1 MTRGFVAELEQTVT
15 RCRTALITG
24 EGGAAQDTP
33 FELLDFVVGCL
44 PGLARILK
52 AIAAHYPNAVPNE
65 TAASEASYSATSSSY
80 ANPRSALKTKDP
92 IGYPEKDHV
101 RAADRLF
108 TA

>member
-15 RCRTALITG
+15 RCRTALIIG
-24 EGGAAQDTP
+24 EGAAQDTP

-65 TAASEASYSATSSSY
+65 TAASEASYSA
-80 ANPRSALKTKDP
+80 RSALKTKVP

-101 RAADRLF
+101 RAAEWLF

>member
-1 MTRGFVAELEQTVT
+1 MTRGFVAELGQTVT
-15 RCRTALITG
+15 RCRATLITG
-24 EGGAAQDTP
+24 EGAAQDTP

-80 ANPRSALKTKDP
+80 ANPRSALKTKNP

-101 RAADRLF
+101 RAADWLF